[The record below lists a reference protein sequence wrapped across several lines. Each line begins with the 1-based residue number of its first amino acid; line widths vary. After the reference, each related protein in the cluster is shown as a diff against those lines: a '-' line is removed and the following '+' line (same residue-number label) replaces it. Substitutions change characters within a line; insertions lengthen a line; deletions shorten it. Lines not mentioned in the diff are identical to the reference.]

1 MPRHCRPSP
10 PGQSPA
16 YTYLEQPLR
25 LWRTCGSSYPGSIY
39 PLRSEFVSCPSP
51 GGGPTVVL
59 CHPLC
64 TSSPASLYSP
74 KTALPF
80 WTLVKRERPESNP
93 RGRSGFVLVYQNVCA
108 TVFAALD
115 VILST
120 IRVTLTLQR
129 PNFGLLPKREAG
141 IEPARSIPVCPN
153 ACVTVL
159 PP

>member
-1 MPRHCRPSP
+1 MCYF
-10 PGQSPA
+10 A
-16 YTYLEQPLR
+16 
-25 LWRTCGSSYPGSIY
+25 
-39 PLRSEFVSCPSP
+39 
-51 GGGPTVVL
+51 GGGAVICYFAAPPPPSATG
-59 CHPLC
+59 PLPGALLGAPRGGFRV
-64 TSSPASLYSP
+64 PAGGRWRYNRRCS
-74 KTALPF
+74 
-80 WTLVKRERPESNP
+80 VKYGTPAVERRGIIGIAPDPRERPESNP